1 MTPRFLKYGSANEE
15 FQRLPLEVGTFAV
28 NNTCAAFP
36 TFTFEK
42 NKSGRDS
49 LTMRE
54 LLEVS
59 WPTNWCLWAILHCHN
74 FPHVVRSLRR
84 VINKGFWADLR
95 NDPERAAEPARNNE
109 WCKLVS
115 MSIKTLSSREVYR
128 NPWLRVREDQVERS
142 NGVHGIY
149 GVVDKD
155 DCAIILPIQGDTIY
169 LIEQFRYTVQ
179 QRCLEL
185 PQGGWETPGVDPE
198 ELARGELRE
207 ETGLIAASMTHLGAI
222 WIAYG
227 FVHQKQHVYLATG
240 LAPAGAD
247 PDPEEH
253 DLVLRA
259 APIAQFEEMILNGT
273 IRDGC
278 TLAAWGLYK
287 LWKERNP
294 L

>member
-1 MTPRFLKYGSANEE
+1 MNPAEDGA
-15 FQRLPLEVGTFAV
+15 
-28 NNTCAAFP
+28 
-36 TFTFEK
+36 
-42 NKSGRDS
+42 GRTIS
-49 LTMRE
+49 
-54 LLEVS
+54 
-59 WPTNWCLWAILHCHN
+59 
-74 FPHVVRSLRR
+74 
-84 VINKGFWADLR
+84 
-95 NDPERAAEPARNNE
+95 
-109 WCKLVS
+109 
-115 MSIKTLSSREVYR
+115 TLSSREVYR
-128 NPWLRVREDQVERS
+128 NSWLRLREDEILRS
-142 NGVHGIY
+142 NGMKGIY

-179 QRCLEL
+179 ERCLEL

-207 ETGLIAASMTHLGAI
+207 ETGLIAANMTCLGAV

-227 FVHQKQHVYLATG
+227 FVHQKEHVYLATG
-240 LAPAGAD
+240 LSAASAD

-259 APIAQFEEMILNGT
+259 TSIAQFEEMILDGT

-287 LWKERNP
+287 LWKERRDVHAVS
-294 L
+294 